1 MSEETVKN
9 EGFDYTILEE
19 FCKVRNIA
27 MAGKGGSDPSPRL
40 QFIMNLLDDLNI
52 EYELDRWV
60 KEHKVKNTL
69 EDFLGFKREDIDK
82 ELKNKVGYKFMPKSY
97 IEKERKLLNSAF
109 DWFEEDIDRLQQ
121 MLELAKHNRDGYEKI
136 YMLKSLIRY
145 KNEILHPEEP
155 ETFFNLYLHGSSDK
169 MIMAHHDIV
178 NIHADNTNDNSASVI
193 NAIACKTLMPD
204 LNVAITD
211 GEEIGGIGAHRAAKK
226 INEGHFGEIE
236 FVLNF
241 ELTAVGGK
249 NFFIEDKRS
258 SKLFKRVEE
267 LFPGVETHFTPFHDG
282 IVLREYGIDSIVINP
297 LPRRPGGKLD
307 FSLLSYC
314 HSFRDNIAL
323 ANYDDMKDFC
333 EKVVTPII
341 TGVEPDFK
349 ISDMKPKEDPK
360 KSRFKSF
367 FSGPRYSTSYPFV
380 DDFDDDDFVDVE
392 EVDVDDFDDDPD
404 DIDAPELYLG

>member
-1 MSEETVKN
+1 MTAETVKM
-9 EGFDYTILEE
+9 EGFDYTVLEE
-19 FCKVRNIA
+19 FCKVRNTA
-27 MAGKGGSDPSPRL
+27 MAGKGGNEPSPRL
-40 QFIMNLLDDLNI
+40 KFIMGLLDDLEI
-52 EYELDRWV
+52 EYELDRWT
-60 KEHKVKNTL
+60 KEEKVKNTL
-69 EDFLGFKREDIDK
+69 EDFLGFKREDIEK

-97 IEKERKLLNSAF
+97 IEKERKLLDSAF
-109 DWFEEDIDRLQQ
+109 DWFEEDIDRLRQL
-121 MLELAKHNRDGYEKI
+121 LELAKHNRDGYEKI

-145 KNEILHPEEP
+145 KNEMLHPKEP

-169 MIMAHHDIV
+169 MLMAHHDVV

-226 INEGHFGEIE
+226 IKEGHFGDIE

-297 LPRRPGGKLD
+297 LPRLPGGKLN

-341 TGVEPDFK
+341 TGEEPDFK
-349 ISDMKPKEDPK
+349 ISDVKPVVTEQ
-360 KSRFKSF
+360 KSHFKSF
-367 FSGPRYSTSYPFV
+367 FRGRSTATNYI
-380 DDFDDDDFVDVE
+380 FDDVDFE
-392 EVDVDDFDDDPD
+392 EVDIEDLDDEPFDDED
-404 DIDAPELYLG
+404 DIDAPGLYLGY